1 MWHTYIS
8 HSLTNSLT
16 EWSIDPSLTYS
27 TRRLRGIFLQKNNS
41 KIGRFCFQI
50 SQNETWERA
59 SHFIQNRINITC
71 IRIMLSD
78 ISYSQ
83 ALVLLYHCLSL
94 LHCIVDTHIDYLL
107 TQPFLLE
114 EMDFW
119 NKHTP
124 ILNTWEDNIDWA
136 MNNQKCF
143 FCFSSVILARIMY
156 RESSEASSEVSW
168 SPYYYSVCH
177 YTCGQIGKGRQSIP
191 LHVPLSPD
199 SHPCPSC
206 PCSP

>member
-1 MWHTYIS
+1 MKHEKEHHI
-8 HSLTNSLT
+8 L
-16 EWSIDPSLTYS
+16 
-27 TRRLRGIFLQKNNS
+27 S
-41 KIGRFCFQI
+41 KI
-50 SQNETWERA
+50 
-59 SHFIQNRINITC
+59 RINITC

-83 ALVLLYHCLSL
+83 AWVLLYHCLSL
-94 LHCIVDTHIDYLL
+94 LYCIVDTHIDYLL

-168 SPYYYSVCH
+168 SPYYYSVCQYLWANREGTSEH
-177 YTCGQIGKGRQSIP
+177 STSRTFISRLP
-191 LHVPLSPD
+191 PLSVLLPFPINNEIQ
-199 SHPCPSC
+199 STS
-206 PCSP
+206 